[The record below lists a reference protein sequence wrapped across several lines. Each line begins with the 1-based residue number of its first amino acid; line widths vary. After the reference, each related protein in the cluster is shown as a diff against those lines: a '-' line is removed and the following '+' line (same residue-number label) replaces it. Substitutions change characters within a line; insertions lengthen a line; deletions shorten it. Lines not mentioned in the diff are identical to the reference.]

1 MVEIAEDKD
10 QGEKLFSE
18 ERLFGTGEARRVFTN
33 MTSTILLISDLGQ
46 RDSAGRISEMESI
59 GPHETKDLGAFY
71 SDETLLKSKILRSF
85 IKEGR
90 LIEGR
95 SDSVTPRIKDEGDI
109 LRERGAQM
117 NEFTDPTENDYDKRL
132 KAVQEKEKLEDEES
146 KVGSGRI

>member
-1 MVEIAEDKD
+1 MVDIAEEKD
-10 QGEKLFSE
+10 TGEKLFSE
-18 ERLFGTGEARRVFTN
+18 ERLFGTGEERRVFTN

-71 SDETLLKSKILRSF
+71 SDEVLLKSKILRSF
-85 IKEGR
+85 IKEGK

-95 SDSVTPRIKDEGDI
+95 PTADTPRISDPGDV

-117 NEFTDPTENDYDKRL
+117 NEFTDPTKNDYDVRL
-132 KAVQEKEKLEDEES
+132 KAVQEKEKQEDEES
-146 KVGSGRI
+146 KVGSGQV